1 MNIIRVKLKEVQR
14 SSYIIKSPFY
24 SSVVINNFEIKTNEK
39 LLISNINT
47 RKDDKYLLKNCTN
60 FMNNFETFSIICC
73 ACNDPKNKVQL
84 KKSLWFA
91 SVGLE
96 MKDFL
101 EHCYKDNEELLNEKK
116 KIFEEVAKIECPVI
130 LKDKNTV
137 LIESAI
143 APKKVINSAK
153 RMRYFFNI
161 SEVHTCRKCNQKN
174 KCKRF
179 LQKYAGEPD
188 FSDFARVF
196 IGFYNICKAYIKRN
210 ETEREELRHIV
221 EKVQHFHCLLFY
233 MYSYMIK
240 HKHFNYNNVEEGNK
254 SVVLNYLK
262 EKRKNML
269 LIKNQ
274 KAQEKIL
281 NIPKEYSEVLIPT
294 EKAKMKKKQKTI
306 FEKIQKFRRK
316 SRMLEDEEK
325 FIWVEEKEDEDI
337 HEENKGPEID
347 KLCSTNLDEDYNMI
361 YNDNKEETSLKE
373 IKTESSPMLRFQY
386 IAKKSEHTTSNNI
399 SIYNHLYKKYS
410 DLLEKKVYINLDD
423 QGIDDEVVKSENI
436 LFEIPEEVGGYTF
449 INYIENTPNN
459 YIFPIN
465 ENLYKGVQVYKR
477 EEINIGS
484 FWRGI
489 ENEQLNIKKID
500 FFNPFNI
507 KHKLDLMK
515 KPNGR
520 NTNKLSYKE
529 GDEEIMDLTN
539 DISSFAE
546 YVHTKQNDD
555 KKKQKK
561 RRSIKGF
568 ETTYQTQNIE
578 EDNDDEDKRFEYF
591 KKMRSGY
598 SNMDQHQELVE
609 EINTTFNSDYND
621 DNANDRN
628 YTHTYNLIRKI
639 DEDKSDSNVVTLYD
653 IEKEKKSL
661 IEDGKKEL
669 KHNSFYI
676 CKNIKFPEL
685 INKDNDIPKSKS
697 GKDKDFQKYLAPKP
711 VKRNGQISELPEEVI
726 KANST
731 STKGFKSLE
740 IFLKK
745 ENKKYIQKN
754 KNEHEEKI

>member
-1 MNIIRVKLKEVQR
+1 MNIIRVKLKEIQR

-47 RKDDKYLLKNCTN
+47 RNDDKYLIKNCIN
-60 FMNNFETFSIICC
+60 FMNNFENFSIICC

-130 LKDKNTV
+130 LKDKNAV

-161 SEVHTCRKCNQKN
+161 SEVHTCRKCHQKN

-210 ETEREELRHIV
+210 ETDRETLRHIV
-221 EKVQHFHCLLFY
+221 EKVQNFHCILFY
-233 MYSYMIK
+233 MYSYMIR

-254 SVVLNYLK
+254 SIVLNYLK

-316 SRMLEDEEK
+316 SRILEDEQK

-337 HEENKGPEID
+337 HEENKGPEFD
-347 KLCSTNLDEDYNMI
+347 QLCNANFTENYNMA
-361 YNDNKEETSLKE
+361 YNDNKEDSSLKE
-373 IKTESSPMLRFQY
+373 IKTENNPMLRFQY
-386 IAKKSEHTTSNNI
+386 ITKKYEHTTNDI
-399 SIYNHLYKKYS
+399 SIYNNLYRKYS

-423 QGIDDEVVKSENI
+423 QGIDDEIVKSENI
-436 LFEIPEEVGGYTF
+436 LFKIPEEVGGYTF
-449 INYIENTPNN
+449 INYIEKTPNN

-465 ENLYKGVQVYKR
+465 ENLYKGIQVYTR

-515 KPNGR
+515 KNNGR
-520 NTNKLSYKE
+520 NTDKLSYKE
-529 GDEEIMDLTN
+529 ENEEIVDLVN
-539 DISSFAE
+539 DISSFTE
-546 YVHTKQNDD
+546 YIHTKQKGD
-555 KKKQKK
+555 KKKQQQK
-561 RRSIKGF
+561 RSIKEF
-568 ETTYQTQNIE
+568 ESIYQTQNIE

-598 SNMDQHQELVE
+598 SNVDQHKELME
-609 EINTTFNSDYND
+609 EINTTFNSTYND
-621 DNANDRN
+621 ENTNDRN

-639 DEDKSDSNVVTLYD
+639 NEDKSDSNVVTLYD
-653 IEKEKKSL
+653 IEKEKKNL
-661 IEDGKKEL
+661 IENEKKEL
-669 KHNSFYI
+669 KCNSFYI

-685 INKDNDIPKSKS
+685 INKDNDIPKSKN
-697 GKDKDFQKYLAPKP
+697 GKDINLDFQKYLAPKT
-711 VKRNGQISELPEEVI
+711 VKKNSKISELSEETI

-731 STKGFKSLE
+731 SVKGFKSLE
-740 IFLKK
+740 LFLKK
-745 ENKKYIQKN
+745 KKYIQKK
-754 KNEHEEKI
+754 KNGHEEKI